1 MYVFE
6 DRSKFTLNI
15 KESLPLAENENL
27 GVEVGFNED
36 NSAYIKLNGGD
47 ISSKEWVED
56 QLDSKVGKI
65 TGTSANPRIYGV
77 DEEGEQTTYFAT
89 QTPNANTIPLRD
101 ASGRFQV
108 EDGVAP
114 KQAVNKSQL
123 GDLEA
128 KLNENMIRDPKKT
141 YLVYKGETFPDE
153 PIALST
159 SFAATV
165 DWGDGNVETF
175 PSGFEHC
182 PEHTYTDDKTF
193 HLITIGGLRHIPQF
207 AFNSCKGLIK
217 ISITDNLETLQG
229 RHIGDY
235 AFFEC
240 SNLEEVIFPS
250 IALDI
255 GVEAFSGCE
264 KLNSIVIPDGGNVAD
279 AALATCKT
287 IILKGFVNMQSDSFS
302 EDVEKIIVPKSLIDT
317 YKEMFPEAASK
328 IVYEVDSSDIP
339 ADKVPFKYSTFISSN
354 DGDSWKLNDSTKNL
368 GLNYQDENSHSNLS
382 LEKDYIEIS
391 GINGTGTAK
400 ISLASNVLTLD
411 SEGTAGQH
419 KLVRITPDKVTIGN
433 STDNS
438 LIEIDSTSTKFN
450 NRPQVRDN
458 GNYVNVA
465 LADDLNNYA
474 TVQSESADNYYA
486 QLSNENGVIS
496 ARIFQNGSDDTQ
508 NLTIDKTGVKVL
520 GKKVATEDQLNNK
533 LDALYAHRLVSVV
546 KINNV
551 NYTLVTNLISSKS
564 DAYTSLET
572 LPTTRMEDMSA
583 TLIIA
588 DSDGNE
594 YKSQVA
600 ATYYTDG
607 IFVSGVCID
616 SSATMTALQNNRTT
630 VVTAIETYTPIKI
643 A

>member
-77 DEEGEQTTYFAT
+77 DEEGDQTTYFAT

-123 GDLEA
+123 DAGLSNKLDREAEGSIPIPWIPVFTGGTVVSTGAAKGD
-128 KLNENMIRDPKKT
+128 NCF
-141 YLVYKGETFPDE
+141 LVSDVDMSTGVESGTFYKHKEIWFSDNYQQGPLHMLRFPEDDGT
-153 PIALST
+153 IALT
-159 SFAATV
+159 
-165 DWGDGNVETF
+165 
-175 PSGFEHC
+175 
-182 PEHTYTDDKTF
+182 
-193 HLITIGGLRHIPQF
+193 
-207 AFNSCKGLIK
+207 
-217 ISITDNLETLQG
+217 
-229 RHIGDY
+229 
-235 AFFEC
+235 
-240 SNLEEVIFPS
+240 
-250 IALDI
+250 
-255 GVEAFSGCE
+255 
-264 KLNSIVIPDGGNVAD
+264 
-279 AALATCKT
+279 
-287 IILKGFVNMQSDSFS
+287 
-302 EDVEKIIVPKSLIDT
+302 
-317 YKEMFPEAASK
+317 
-328 IVYEVDSSDIP
+328 SDIP
-339 ADKVPFKYSTFISSN
+339 ADKVPFKYSEFISSN

-419 KLVRITPDKVTIGN
+419 KLVRVTPDKVTIGN

-465 LADDLNNYA
+465 LSDDLNNYV

-486 QLSNENGVIS
+486 QLSNEAGTIS

-508 NLTIDKTGVKVL
+508 NLTIDKTGVKIL
-520 GKKVATEDQLNNK
+520 GKKVATEDQLNSK
-533 LDALYAHRLVSVV
+533 LDALYNHKLVSVI
-546 KINNV
+546 KIDNI
-551 NYTLVTNLISSKS
+551 NYSLITNIISSKS
-564 DAYTSLET
+564 TAYTVLSD
-572 LPTTRMEDMSA
+572 LPVTRMEDINA
-583 TLIIA
+583 VLITT
-588 DSDGNE
+588 DSDGNT
-594 YKSQVA
+594 YKSQVVA
-600 ATYYTDG
+600 NYYTDN
-607 IFVSGVCID
+607 IFVSGVYIKSD
-616 SSATMTALQNNRTT
+616 ASVTALQNSQVTI
-630 VVTAIETYTPIKI
+630 VTAIENYTPIKI

>member
-6 DRSKFTLNI
+6 DRNKFTLNI
-15 KESLPLAENENL
+15 KESLPLTEIENL
-27 GVEVGFNED
+27 GIEIGFNED
-36 NSAYIKLNGGD
+36 NSAYIKLNGED
-47 ISSKEWVED
+47 ISSSVTPEFKEWVEN
-56 QLDSKVGKI
+56 QLNSKLNKV

-77 DEEGEQTTYFAT
+77 DEEGEQSTYFAT

-123 GDLEA
+123 DSLSNSVNGQLENFA
-128 KLNENMIRDPKKT
+128 SLNEQNTFAASNVFAEEIQTNKGLTSDGNINITNAVLKVLNNSANGDGTQKDYVTQYGADKILMEENSTNYTINIPKKSGT
-141 YLVYKGETFPDE
+141 L
-153 PIALST
+153 ALT
-159 SFAATV
+159 
-165 DWGDGNVETF
+165 
-175 PSGFEHC
+175 
-182 PEHTYTDDKTF
+182 
-193 HLITIGGLRHIPQF
+193 
-207 AFNSCKGLIK
+207 
-217 ISITDNLETLQG
+217 
-229 RHIGDY
+229 
-235 AFFEC
+235 
-240 SNLEEVIFPS
+240 
-250 IALDI
+250 
-255 GVEAFSGCE
+255 
-264 KLNSIVIPDGGNVAD
+264 
-279 AALATCKT
+279 
-287 IILKGFVNMQSDSFS
+287 
-302 EDVEKIIVPKSLIDT
+302 
-317 YKEMFPEAASK
+317 
-328 IVYEVDSSDIP
+328 SDIP
-339 ADKVPFKYSTFISSN
+339 ADKVPFKYSEFISSN
-354 DGDSWKLNDSTKNL
+354 DGDAWKLNDSTKNL
-368 GLNYQDENSHSNLS
+368 ELNYQDENSHSNLS

-465 LADDLNNYA
+465 LSDDLNNYA
-474 TVQSESADNYYA
+474 AVQSESADNYYA

-496 ARIFQNGSDDTQ
+496 ARIFQNGSDDAQ

-551 NYTLVTNLISSKS
+551 NYTLVANLISSKS

-583 TLIIA
+583 TLITA

-594 YKSQVA
+594 YKSQIA

-607 IFVSGVCID
+607 IFVSGVCVN
-616 SSATMTALQNNRTT
+616 SSATMTALQNSRTT
-630 VVTAIETYTPIKI
+630 VVTAIETYSPIKI

>member
-1 MYVFE
+1 MATLDISKVPSRVTLKNTSE
-6 DRSKFTLNI
+6 AEKKVLLARSNSTSVLDKNDSLIVRANDSSELLTYLHQRKNGLVVSYEEIPTGGTGDLPADIQQQLN
-15 KESLPLAENENL
+15 A
-27 GVEVGFNED
+27 
-36 NSAYIKLNGGD
+36 KLN
-47 ISSKEWVED
+47 
-56 QLDSKVGKI
+56 KI
-65 TGTSANPRIYGV
+65 TSTSANPRIYGV
-77 DEEGEQTTYFAT
+77 DETGSQVAYFAT
-89 QTPNANTIPLRD
+89 QTPNANTVPLRD

-114 KQAVNKSQL
+114 KQAVNRSQL
-123 GDLEA
+123 DSLSNFIAEQFGKVANLAEQNTFSASNTFTEEVQFNKGLSSDGNILITNAVLKVLNNSTNGDGTQKDYVTQYGADKILVEENSTSYT
-128 KLNENMIRDPKKT
+128 LNIPKKSGT
-141 YLVYKGETFPDE
+141 L
-153 PIALST
+153 ALT
-159 SFAATV
+159 
-165 DWGDGNVETF
+165 
-175 PSGFEHC
+175 
-182 PEHTYTDDKTF
+182 
-193 HLITIGGLRHIPQF
+193 
-207 AFNSCKGLIK
+207 
-217 ISITDNLETLQG
+217 
-229 RHIGDY
+229 
-235 AFFEC
+235 
-240 SNLEEVIFPS
+240 
-250 IALDI
+250 
-255 GVEAFSGCE
+255 
-264 KLNSIVIPDGGNVAD
+264 
-279 AALATCKT
+279 
-287 IILKGFVNMQSDSFS
+287 
-302 EDVEKIIVPKSLIDT
+302 
-317 YKEMFPEAASK
+317 
-328 IVYEVDSSDIP
+328 SDIP
-339 ADKVPFKYSTFISSN
+339 ADKVPFKYSEFISSN

-368 GLNYQDENSHSNLS
+368 ELNYQDENSHSNLS

-474 TVQSESADNYYA
+474 VVQSESADNYYA

-496 ARIFQNGSDDTQ
+496 ARIFQNGSDDAQ

-520 GKKVATEDQLNNK
+520 GKKVATEDQLSNK
-533 LDALYAHRLVSVV
+533 LDVLYTHRLVSVV

-551 NYTLVTNLISSKS
+551 NYTLVANLISSKS
-564 DAYTSLET
+564 DAYTSLEM

-583 TLIIA
+583 TLITA

-607 IFVSGVCID
+607 IFVSGVCVD

-643 A
+643 N